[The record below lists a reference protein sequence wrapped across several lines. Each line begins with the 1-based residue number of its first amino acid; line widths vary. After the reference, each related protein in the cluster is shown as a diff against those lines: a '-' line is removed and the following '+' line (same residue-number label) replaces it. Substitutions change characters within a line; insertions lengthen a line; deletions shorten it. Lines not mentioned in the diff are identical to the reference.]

1 MYEVVTRIA
10 IEAPTEAAWAVLTDF
25 VSFPEWNDFIQ
36 QIKGEVREGAWLEV
50 RIRMQGAS
58 PMTFHPRVRMVRPAR
73 EFRWRGHLIV
83 PGLFDGEHFFLLE
96 PNVNGTEF
104 THGERF
110 SGVVAGLL
118 KSRMVRR
125 LEKSF
130 AAFNRAFKA
139 RVEDRQRTGAA

>member
-1 MYEVVTRIA
+1 MYEVVTRIT
-10 IEAPTEAAWAVLTDF
+10 IDAPPEAAWAVLTDF
-25 VSFPEWNDFIQ
+25 ASFPDWNDFIQ
-36 QIKGEVREGAWLEV
+36 QIKGEAREGAWLEV

-58 PMTFHPRVRMVRPAR
+58 PMTFRPKVRAVRPAQ

-96 PNVNGTEF
+96 PRGTGSEL

-118 KSRMVRR
+118 KSRMVPR
-125 LEKSF
+125 LEASF

-139 RVEDRQRTGAA
+139 RVEALQRTGAA

>member
-1 MYEVVTRIA
+1 MFEVVTRIT
-10 IEAPTEAAWAVLTDF
+10 IEAPPEAAWAVLTDF
-25 VSFPEWNDFIQ
+25 AFFPEWSDFIQ
-36 QIKGEVREGAWLEV
+36 HIRGEPREGAWLEV

-58 PMTFHPRVRMVRPAR
+58 PMTFRPKVLTVLAAR

-96 PNVNGTEF
+96 PKAAGSEL

-118 KSRMVRR
+118 RSRMVPR
-125 LEKSF
+125 LERSF
-130 AAFNRAFKA
+130 DAFNRAFKA
-139 RVEDRQRTGAA
+139 RVEELQRTGAA

>member
-1 MYEVVTRIA
+1 MYDVVTRIA
-10 IEAPTEAAWAVLTDF
+10 IEAPPEAAWAVLADF
-25 VSFPEWNDFIQ
+25 ASFPEWNDFIQ
-36 QIKGEVREGAWLEV
+36 QIRGEAREGAWLEV

-58 PMTFHPRVRMVRPAR
+58 PMTFRPRVRTVRPPR

-83 PGLFDGEHFFLLE
+83 PGLFDGEHYFLLE
-96 PNVNGTEF
+96 PQGAGCEL
-104 THGERF
+104 THGEHF

-118 KSRMVRR
+118 RSRMVPR

-139 RVEDRQRTGAA
+139 RVEQLQRTGAA